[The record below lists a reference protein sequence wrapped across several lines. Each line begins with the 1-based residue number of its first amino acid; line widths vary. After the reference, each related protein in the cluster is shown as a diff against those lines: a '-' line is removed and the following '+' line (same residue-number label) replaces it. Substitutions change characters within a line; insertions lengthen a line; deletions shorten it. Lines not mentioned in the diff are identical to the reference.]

1 MFNKDLLLSGS
12 QKKLDGIWEITVGV
26 YLDDDGYGTQLNR
39 YGFSDSLKVGNLKK
53 LDPENYIFSTNN
65 ERWSLNYKVG
75 IGIKNLYSAR
85 SRSVYRRIEDS
96 FDFISLS
103 QRLNSSDTVVYVHL
117 KSDTGIRSKGFF
129 YDLNQYTARFT
140 YTAPDSTSW
149 AEAALF
155 QPNDLNK
162 TYRMYIGP
170 LDNPPRGSKP
180 LFLKQLF
187 NLSEGCLDVQQQS
200 AFHQQRFNNRCH
212 YYQRLRSGWCNRI
225 RQILRASFAGGNQD
239 HQTSDWGRD
248 YGIVSGLCN
257 IGRVIYLG
265 SLRQHFFEHYKKLSN
280 RLSNGRN
287 VSAIRRFVLSV
298 FASHTMGG
306 AYA

>member
-1 MFNKDLLLSGS
+1 MFNKDLLLSGGK
-12 QKKLDGIWEITVGV
+12 KKLDGIWEITVGV

-39 YGFSDSLKVGNLKK
+39 YGYSNFSVKFGSLKRLY
-53 LDPENYIFSTNN
+53 PESFVFGTNG
-65 ERWSLNYKVG
+65 ESWDLNIGVG
-75 IGIKNLYSAR
+75 IQGLYSAR
-85 SRSVYRRIEDS
+85 SRSTYRTITDNFNFVNRN
-96 FDFISLS
+96 
-103 QRLNSSDTVVYVHL
+103 QRPNLSDTTVFIHL
-117 KSDTGIRSKGFF
+117 KSDTGIRTAGFY
-129 YDLNQYTARFT
+129 YDLNAYTSSLRH
-140 YTAPDSTSW
+140 TAPDSITW
-149 AEAALF
+149 AADALF
-155 QPNDLNK
+155 QPSDLNK

-170 LDNPPRGSKP
+170 LDTPPRGSKP
-180 LFLKQLF
+180 LFFRQLF

-239 HQTSDWGRD
+239 HQASDWRD
-248 YGIVSGLCN
+248 DHSVVSRARYF
-257 IGRVIYLG
+257 GRVIYLE
-265 SLRQHFFEHYKKLSN
+265 SLRQHFLEHYKKLSN

>member
-1 MFNKDLLLSGS
+1 MFNKNLLLSGS
-12 QKKLDGIWEITVGV
+12 QKKLDGIWEITVGSSFSS
-26 YLDDDGYGTQLNR
+26 YYGKTTNSN
-39 YGFSDSLKVGNLKK
+39 SDPKSGIATK
-53 LDPENYIFSTNN
+53 LDPQDYIVGSNGESFLANNLLMLRSYYGKGIYYDEMSFHGGHTPNLAETTLFVHVKKDSGIVTQDFYFDLNRGSCQNHAIKLFS
-65 ERWSLNYKVG
+65 
-75 IGIKNLYSAR
+75 
-85 SRSVYRRIEDS
+85 
-96 FDFISLS
+96 
-103 QRLNSSDTVVYVHL
+103 SSDV
-117 KSDTGIRSKGFF
+117 G
-129 YDLNQYTARFT
+129 
-140 YTAPDSTSW
+140 
-149 AEAALF
+149 
-155 QPNDLNK
+155 K

-170 LDNPPRGSKP
+170 LDTPPRGSKP

-187 NLSEGCLDVQQQS
+187 NLLEGCLDVQQES
-200 AFHQQRFNNRCH
+200 DSHQQRFNNRCH
-212 YYQRLRSGWCNRI
+212 YYQRVRSGWCNRI

-257 IGRVIYLG
+257 FGRVIYLG
-265 SLRQHFFEHYKKLSN
+265 SLRQHFLEHYKKLSN

>member
-1 MFNKDLLLSGS
+1 MINKDLLFSQGLQGWGAYTHIVLVENPSNWIFRGFNATGGYGS
-12 QKKLDGIWEITVGV
+12 IVPGAYFDYDTPIEKLGVYYSSAYDETQLKTGGYFLPDPKLIYLGRSDTKKLMRNPSKYSEEEGYVYWRHKVLFTEEDLGKEVPIW
-26 YLDDDGYGTQLNR
+26 
-39 YGFSDSLKVGNLKK
+39 
-53 LDPENYIFSTNN
+53 
-65 ERWSLNYKVG
+65 
-75 IGIKNLYSAR
+75 
-85 SRSVYRRIEDS
+85 
-96 FDFISLS
+96 LS
-103 QRLNSSDTVVYVHL
+103 
-117 KSDTGIRSKGFF
+117 
-129 YDLNQYTARFT
+129 YT
-140 YTAPDSTSW
+140 
-149 AEAALF
+149 
-155 QPNDLNK
+155 
-162 TYRMYIGP
+162 
-170 LDNPPRGSKP
+170 PPRGSKS

-265 SLRQHFFEHYKKLSN
+265 SLRQHFLEHYKKLSN

-287 VSAIRRFVLSV
+287 VSTLWRFVLSLC
-298 FASHTMGG
+298 ASHTMGG